1 MPWRPGRA
9 MLAGMSPVFV
19 IIGSVFAAIA
29 ALIHVYI
36 FVLES
41 LTWTK
46 ESTRKVF
53 GVRSAEDA
61 ELMKPLAY
69 NQGFYNLFLALGA
82 VAGVIMIWAAAIP
95 QAGFAVAIFAL
106 ACMVLAAVV
115 LITSNRRM
123 ARSALIQGLP
133 PLLAVVFLVLGCC
146 TAA

>member
-1 MPWRPGRA
+1 
-9 MLAGMSPVFV
+9 MLAGMSPAFV

-41 LTWTK
+41 VTWTK

-69 NQGFYNLFLALGA
+69 NQGFYNLFLALGV
-82 VAGVIMIWAAAIP
+82 VAGLVMIGTAAIS
-95 QAGFAVAIFAL
+95 QAGFAIATFAL
-106 ACMVLAAVV
+106 LSMVLAAIV
-115 LITSNRRM
+115 LFTSNPKM
-123 ARSALIQGLP
+123 ARSALIQGAA
-133 PLLAVVFLVLGCC
+133 PLLGLAFLVLGI
-146 TAA
+146 AAA

>member
-1 MPWRPGRA
+1 MPWRLDRA
-9 MLAGMSPVFV
+9 MLANMSPAFV

-41 LTWTK
+41 VSWTK

-69 NQGFYNLFLALGA
+69 NQGFYNLFLALGVATGLIMIAAGA
-82 VAGVIMIWAAAIP
+82 VA

-106 ACMVLAAVV
+106 LSMVLAAVV
-115 LITSNRRM
+115 LITSNPKM
-123 ARSALIQGLP
+123 ARSALIQGAA
-133 PLLAVVFLVLGCC
+133 PLLGLVFLVLGLVS
-146 TAA
+146 A

>member
-1 MPWRPGRA
+1 MPWRPDRA

-19 IIGSVFAAIA
+19 IIGSVFAAVA

-41 LTWTK
+41 VTWTK

-69 NQGFYNLFLALGA
+69 NQGFYNLFLALGVVTGLIMICAGA
-82 VAGVIMIWAAAIP
+82 VAQG
-95 QAGFAVAIFAL
+95 GFALAIFAL
-106 ACMVLAAVV
+106 LSMVLAAVV
-115 LITSNRRM
+115 LITSNPKM
-123 ARSALIQGLP
+123 ARSALIQGAA
-133 PLLAVVFLVLGCC
+133 PLLGLVFLVLALVAG
-146 TAA
+146 

>member
-1 MPWRPGRA
+1 MPWRPDRA
-9 MLAGMSPVFV
+9 MLANMSPAFI

-41 LTWTK
+41 VSWTK

-69 NQGFYNLFLALGA
+69 NQGFYNLFLALGVATGLVMIAAGA
-82 VAGVIMIWAAAIP
+82 VAQG
-95 QAGFAVAIFAL
+95 GFAIAIFAL
-106 ACMVLAAVV
+106 ASMVLAAVV
-115 LITSNRRM
+115 LITSNPKM
-123 ARSALIQGLP
+123 ARSALIQGAA
-133 PLLAVVFLVLGCC
+133 PLLGLVFLALAPV
-146 TAA
+146 TA